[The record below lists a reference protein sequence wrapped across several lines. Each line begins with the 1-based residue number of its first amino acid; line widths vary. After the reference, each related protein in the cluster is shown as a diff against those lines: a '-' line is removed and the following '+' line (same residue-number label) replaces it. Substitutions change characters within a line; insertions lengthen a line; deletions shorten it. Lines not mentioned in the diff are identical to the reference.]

1 MTIFFGLRFSRA
13 YSMKALPNDPVPP
26 VMRIDEPSRMDKAKP
41 PKIAQKTYLREPTK
55 YSPPL
60 TVTNENTYES
70 PTES

>member
-1 MTIFFGLRFSRA
+1 
-13 YSMKALPNDPVPP
+13 
-26 VMRIDEPSRMDKAKP
+26 MRIDEPSRMDKAKP

-60 TVTNENTYES
+60 TVTNGNTYES